1 MNLFITII
9 RYLPSYNI
17 RNVNSKSE
25 HKKKDDVIISYKN
38 RSTKIRIISRDL
50 QYLRRFSV
58 RLWLQLVQHFDK
70 F

>member
-25 HKKKDDVIISYKN
+25 HKKKDDEIMSYKN

>member
-17 RNVNSKSE
+17 RNVNSNSE
-25 HKKKDDVIISYKN
+25 HKKKDDVIMSYKN

-58 RLWLQLVQHFDK
+58 RLWLQLVQYFDK

>member
-17 RNVNSKSE
+17 QNVNSKSE
-25 HKKKDDVIISYKN
+25 HKKKDDVIMSYKN

>member
-25 HKKKDDVIISYKN
+25 HKKKDDVIMSYKN